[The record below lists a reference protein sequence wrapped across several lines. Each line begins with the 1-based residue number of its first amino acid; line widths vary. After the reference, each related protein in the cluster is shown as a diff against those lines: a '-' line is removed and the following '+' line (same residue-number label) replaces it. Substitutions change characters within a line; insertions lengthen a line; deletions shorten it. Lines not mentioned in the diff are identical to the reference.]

1 MARKPRNTPGGYIY
15 HVLNRSAGRIALFRN
30 DADYVAFERVMLEAH
45 RRVPLHILA
54 WCLMKNHWH
63 FVVRPRKDDEVTAFF
78 RWLAHTHAMRW
89 RVARNSVGWGH
100 LYQGRFKA
108 FPVQSGHHLREV
120 CRYVERNALSAGAV
134 KQAQDWRWG
143 SLWVRCQHGR
153 MEPADK
159 LASMLKGEG
168 VKKIGSLSQWV
179 EYVNTRCVPV
189 SVPRDHQAPKYCR
202 FRQAS
207 RNHLHSALALFDHS
221 TPSGVCTLFQGGV
234 VHVSFLQPAA
244 AIFLG
249 PAPVSADCLR
259 PGSFRHGLRPL
270 SSPATEHSV
279 EYLPPPQAAPYG
291 QWFVP
296 PSRRRPAPPAGRLI
310 GQHPR

>member
-1 MARKPRNTPGGYIY
+1 MARKPRNTPGGYVY

-30 DADYVAFERVMLEAH
+30 DADYAAFERVMLEAH
-45 RRVPLHILA
+45 QRVPLHILA

-78 RWLAHTHAMRW
+78 RWLSHTHAMRC

-159 LASMLKGEG
+159 LAAMLKGEG

-179 EYVNTRCVPV
+179 EYVNAAATKRELQRLATSTARGQPFGDESWV
-189 SVPRDHQAPKYCR
+189 
-202 FRQAS
+202 AS
-207 RNHLHSALALFDHS
+207 TVNELGLEHTIR
-221 TPSGVCTLFQGGV
+221 PEGRP
-234 VHVSFLQPAA
+234 LQPKTAE
-244 AIFLG
+244 
-249 PAPVSADCLR
+249 AD
-259 PGSFRHGLRPL
+259 
-270 SSPATEHSV
+270 T
-279 EYLPPPQAAPYG
+279 
-291 QWFVP
+291 
-296 PSRRRPAPPAGRLI
+296 
-310 GQHPR
+310 